1 MALSLGD
8 IAIGAQGLYLG
19 DILIGAD
26 NMNMAPPVPAGPLAI
41 DWIVIGGGGG
51 GGFRGDSTDKYRG
64 GSGGGGGII
73 TGSAIIQPSSS
84 LETRTGRG
92 GFGATSA
99 AGTSTGGVQSSLQI
113 GLDVFVALGGGR
125 GGTGNDVN
133 PGGTMQGGDGGSG
146 GGGASL
152 FSATN
157 TLIHVANGGSK
168 LQLEIYGGFGMNG
181 CNGSTTPPPSINSR
195 GGDGGT
201 SVNVT
206 NTGCPFR
213 YTPGFN
219 WNNIAQFSIGGDAGD
234 TTQQNV
240 LFSGFGGNANSNG
253 SYGEIL
259 IRYAG
264 TEQKATGGTSTAVI
278 GDYFYH
284 SFAYQGSDNQY
295 ISAFVYNP

>member
-8 IAIGAQGLYLG
+8 ISIGAEGLYLG
-19 DILIGAD
+19 NILIGAD
-26 NMNMAPPVPAGPLAI
+26 NMNMAPAIPAGPLSI

-51 GGFRGDSTDKYRG
+51 GGFRGQEVDYYRG
-64 GSGGGGGII
+64 GAGGAGGVI

-84 LETRTGRG
+84 LETRVGRG
-92 GFGATSA
+92 GTGATTYF
-99 AGTSTGGVQSSLQI
+99 GTTTGGVQSSLQI
-113 GLDVFVALGGGR
+113 GLNVYVGMGGGR

-133 PGGTMQGGDGGSG
+133 PGGTMDGGDGGSG

-152 FSATN
+152 FNSSN
-157 TLIHVANGGSK
+157 TLTHVGSGGSK

-219 WNNIAQFSIGGDAGD
+219 WFNIAQFSIGGDAGD
-234 TTQQNV
+234 TTQQS
-240 LFSGFGGNANSNG
+240 LAATGFGGNANSDG
-253 SYGEIL
+253 SYGGVL
-259 IRYAG
+259 IRYQG
-264 TEQKATGGTSTAVI
+264 TTPLATGGIIFQIAGYT
-278 GDYFYH
+278 YH
-284 SFAYQGSDNQY
+284 QFNYQGSSEQY
-295 ISAFVYNP
+295 VSAFVYNP

>member
-8 IAIGAQGLYLG
+8 ISIGREGLYLG

-26 NMNMAPPVPAGPLAI
+26 NATMPPPIPAGPLAI

-51 GGFRGDSTDKYRG
+51 GGFRGTNVDIYRG
-64 GSGGGGGII
+64 GSGGGGGVI
-73 TGSAIIQPSSS
+73 TGSATIQPSSS
-84 LETRTGRG
+84 LETRVGRG
-92 GFGATSA
+92 GFGATSS
-99 AGTSTGGVQSSLQI
+99 AGSTTAGVQSSLQI
-113 GLDVFVALGGGR
+113 GLNVFVGLGGGR

-152 FSATN
+152 FSSAN
-157 TLIHVANGGSK
+157 NLIHVANGGNK

-219 WNNIAQFSIGGDAGD
+219 WFNIAQFSIGGDAAD
-234 TTQQNV
+234 TVQQS
-240 LFSGFGGNANSNG
+240 LSFTGFGGNANSDG
-253 SYGEIL
+253 SYGGVL
-259 IRYAG
+259 IRYQG
-264 TEQKATGGTSTAVI
+264 TTPVATGGIIFQVAGYT
-278 GDYFYH
+278 YH
-284 SFAYQGSDNQY
+284 QFNYQGSGDQY
-295 ISAFVYNP
+295 ISEFVYNP